1 MADIRHLIDDAF
13 YGAESIKLDVQNRLR
28 TKEQRAREERLLEY
42 HNHLIDRARLITER
56 AHRYERATLEQNLRD
71 IKARTIAL
79 EQMEGKR
86 LSAKPKSSPVRQK
99 PCVRRHKGRK
109 KRSRSLPGIHL
120 TGGDLTGGEL
130 VVTIP
135 AAEEL
140 PRPLT
145 PGVDLEQNVTYKEV
159 DVDEKTLNERY
170 VPLNYN
176 EEQEILGNKMQ
187 EFPQTLPPIYSQK
200 EPTDHKIQ
208 FPTISNQNVISKPPG
223 PDSSFQQEKDF
234 RSLRFST
241 RRYITQADFISKSLD
256 RVYDRRFSRT
266 LSPLSKASLEKLK
279 MAQLILGEGKDD
291 YLEEENLPED
301 VDVDLESRPSV
312 SDIKVVTGPTANVYH
327 AEKNGLETPC

>member
-1 MADIRHLIDDAF
+1 MADIGHLIDDAF
-13 YGAESIKLDVQNRLR
+13 YGAESIKLDVQNQLR

-99 PCVRRHKGRK
+99 PCVRRNKGRK
-109 KRSRSLPGIHL
+109 KRSHSLPGIHL
-120 TGGDLTGGEL
+120 TGGES
-130 VVTIP
+130 VFTIP

-140 PRPLT
+140 PRSLT

-159 DVDEKTLNERY
+159 DVDEQTLNERY
-170 VPLNYN
+170 VPLKYN
-176 EEQEILGNKMQ
+176 EEQEMLGNKMQ

-208 FPTISNQNVISKPPG
+208 FPTISNRNVISKPPG

-266 LSPLSKASLEKLK
+266 LSPLSKASLERLK
-279 MAQLILGEGKDD
+279 MAQLILGEGKDE

-301 VDVDLESRPSV
+301 VDSESRPSV